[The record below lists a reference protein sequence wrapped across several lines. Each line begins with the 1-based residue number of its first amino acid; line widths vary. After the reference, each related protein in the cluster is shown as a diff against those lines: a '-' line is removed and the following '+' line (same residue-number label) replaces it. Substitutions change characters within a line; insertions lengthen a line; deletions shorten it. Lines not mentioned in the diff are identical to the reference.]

1 MTWQF
6 IDTYRLYTTISF
18 LVCSYI
24 RVAVK
29 FLFQM
34 HFQFLPTLACNLF
47 WNLNLPFQLSWNST
61 LHIVLKPT
69 PLRTSMYILKLSFIS
84 HWAVLPRQIDQLF
97 CSPDLGAEPPTHYSS
112 PFIPYPSSS
121 PRLSIHPI
129 APDTPLF
136 SLLSSA
142 FHIKPP
148 NHNRP

>member
-1 MTWQF
+1 MKWQF
-6 IDTYRLYTTISF
+6 IVLINFTPPSFPSVLIHPSCREISF
-18 LVCSYI
+18 PNAFSILTYSRLKSI
-24 RVAVK
+24 LK
-29 FLFQM
+29 F
-34 HFQFLPTLACNLF
+34 
-47 WNLNLPFQLSWNST
+47 NLPFQLSWNST
-61 LHIVLKPT
+61 LHTVLKPT

-84 HWAVLPRQIDQLF
+84 HWAVLPRQIDHLF
-97 CSPDLGAEPPTHYSS
+97 CSSDLGAKPPTHYSS

-136 SLLSSA
+136 SSA